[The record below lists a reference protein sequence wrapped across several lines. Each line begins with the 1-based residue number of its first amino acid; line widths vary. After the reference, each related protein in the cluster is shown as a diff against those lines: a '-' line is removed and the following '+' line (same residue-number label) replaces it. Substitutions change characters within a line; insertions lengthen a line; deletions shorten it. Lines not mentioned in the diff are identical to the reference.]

1 MVCNRHGGPQAPTCI
16 HRLPHASTGSH
27 TLLYLRETPF
37 CINAVYAKRNKQ
49 TTPGGTPNQ
58 RPPRRCLDSRHR
70 SPPCVM
76 GDERR
81 HIRWSNGSSDASD
94 PDLPKKDG
102 DGAARDDET
111 LPRAHLSEPCAAVAH
126 NAPAPP
132 LPAINGLPRLAWRA
146 LPSAL
151 SPHSSLGNA
160 KCLC

>member
-1 MVCNRHGGPQAPTCI
+1 
-16 HRLPHASTGSH
+16 
-27 TLLYLRETPF
+27 
-37 CINAVYAKRNKQ
+37 
-49 TTPGGTPNQ
+49 
-58 RPPRRCLDSRHR
+58 
-70 SPPCVM
+70 M